1 MSEGYGVGVVGAGTL
16 DRTLAVVSTI
26 PVMVQ
31 KVAAK
36 PIIMTAASTKPVC
49 LRMSEVD
56 PIVRTI

>member
-1 MSEGYGVGVVGAGTL
+1 
-16 DRTLAVVSTI
+16 
-26 PVMVQ
+26 VMVQ